1 MRTLR
6 KGCML
11 VMLIAVLLTPIA
23 AAYEASLAKYP
34 DKVVE
39 AKFVEVDVENSEIS
53 YSEIMGMIRE
63 GGSVRISLILK
74 NFSPDVKGR
83 RSVLNFTTELED
95 AVWGL
100 SEETGVSVLSK
111 TEKSMRLRVDHGL
124 VSSLIIT
131 LDGKAPEVSKR
142 ENVTLL
148 NVDQEIERTYP
159 VMEIWGK
166 VTSELIETA
175 ILKLNEALDS
185 IEAANATLY
194 NATQQGAD
202 VSDAKADL
210 DHARL
215 YYDDALSHYNAG
227 RINESIMAAEN
238 ATYYANLAKSE
249 AESSLKAISTRNY
262 VVVGTIVA
270 VVAVAAAILLARRRR
285 PPLG

>member
-1 MRTLR
+1 LR

>member
-1 MRTLR
+1 LR

-270 VVAVAAAILLARRRR
+270 VVAVTAAILLARRRR

>member
-100 SEETGVSVLSK
+100 SEEAGVSVLSK

-185 IEAANATLY
+185 IEAANTTLY

-202 VSDAKADL
+202 VSNAKADL

>member
-1 MRTLR
+1 MR

-100 SEETGVSVLSK
+100 SEEAGVSVLSK

-185 IEAANATLY
+185 IEAANTTLY

-202 VSDAKADL
+202 VSNAKADL

>member
-270 VVAVAAAILLARRRR
+270 VVAVTAAILLARRRR